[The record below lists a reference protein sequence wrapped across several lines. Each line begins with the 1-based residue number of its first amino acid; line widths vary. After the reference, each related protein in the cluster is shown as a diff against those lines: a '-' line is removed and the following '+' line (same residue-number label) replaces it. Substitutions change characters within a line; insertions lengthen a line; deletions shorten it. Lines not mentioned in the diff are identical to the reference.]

1 VVKGRRPWITTLVLL
16 GILAALAA
24 YIFLVEAR
32 REPPPEEEALP
43 TPAPLWEF
51 EGGDVMGI
59 TVTKGERTTAVV
71 RDGSAWRM
79 TRPEEGEADSGR
91 LDGLVHQVAGIK
103 FTRAMDG
110 VGDGSVGSTGG
121 LAAFG
126 LQEPEV
132 RATLVLN
139 GGTTINVG
147 IGTENP
153 RHTAR
158 YVQKEGDPLVYLVPI
173 GDVDGLI
180 KLVDEPPYPPTSAPP
195 PSPAETPA
203 VEPSPTLTETP
214 APTATPQPRPTLT
227 PAETPTPTAT
237 PKSRPTP
244 TPAS

>member
-1 VVKGRRPWITTLVLL
+1 MKGRRPWITTLVLL
-16 GILAALAA
+16 GILAALAT
-24 YIFLVEAR
+24 YIFLVEVK
-32 REPPPEEEALP
+32 REPPLEEGALP

-91 LDGLVHQVAGIK
+91 LDSLVHRVAGIK
-103 FTRAMDG
+103 FTRAMAG
-110 VGDGSVGSTGG
+110 VGDGSAGSTGG

-132 RATLVLN
+132 RVTLVLS

-180 KLVDEPPYPPTSAPP
+180 GLVDEPPYPPTSAPP

-203 VEPSPTLTETP
+203 VEPSPAPTETP
-214 APTATPQPRPTLT
+214 AEILTPTATPQPRP
-227 PAETPTPTAT
+227 TPTPTAT

-244 TPAS
+244 TSAS